1 MFAADVY
8 LIGAQK
14 SGTTFLASRL
24 GRSPEVCL
32 SDPKEPQFFS
42 LHYQKGFDAYRRTFR
57 DPGARLKVDASTT
70 YTFLRPAH
78 RLSDGDAPGLTAPV
92 PQRIREVAPHAR
104 LVYVM
109 RDPVER
115 AMSAWRHIHRGER
128 APDGPLSLPDVL
140 DADPMLELVGRYADQ
155 IERYL
160 AEFPPERFLFLR
172 FEDLT
177 LRAPEV
183 LTRLAHFLDLDEAPL
198 LEPQQTD
205 ETHAAHGLSVA
216 GRLAKKVPG
225 VREAVRRRLP
235 PAVRSRIA
243 DLVLR
248 RPAPKVAF
256 TGHDTAAER
265 FASDRR
271 RVMELTGLAV

>member
-24 GRSPEVCL
+24 DRSPEVCL

-42 LHYQKGFDAYRRTFR
+42 IHYQKGFDAYRQTFR
-57 DPGARLKVDASTT
+57 DPDARLKVDASTT
-70 YTFLRPAH
+70 YTFLRPMH
-78 RLSDGDAPGLTAPV
+78 RLSDGGAPGLAAPV
-92 PQRIREVAPHAR
+92 PQRIREVAPRAR
-104 LVYVM
+104 FVYVM

-115 AMSAWRHIHRGER
+115 AMSAWRHIHRGEP
-128 APDGPLSLPDVL
+128 APDCPLSLPEVL

-160 AEFPPERFLFLR
+160 AVFPAEQFLFLR

-183 LTRLAHFLDLDEAPL
+183 LTRLARFLDLDETPL
-198 LEPQQTD
+198 LEEGHGE
-205 ETHAAHGLSVA
+205 ETHAAHGLSLA
-216 GRLAKKVPG
+216 GRLAKRMPVVKQ
-225 VREAVRRRLP
+225 AVRRRLP
-235 PAVRSRIA
+235 PAVRGRIA

-256 TGHDTAAER
+256 TNQEAAAER
-265 FASDRR
+265 FAGDRR